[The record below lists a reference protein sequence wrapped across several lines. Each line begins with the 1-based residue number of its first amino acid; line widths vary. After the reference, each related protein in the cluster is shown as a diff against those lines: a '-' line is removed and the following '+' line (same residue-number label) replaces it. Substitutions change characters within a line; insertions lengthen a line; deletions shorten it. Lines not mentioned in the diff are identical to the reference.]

1 MKLNVGFLFLVFFLI
16 VTCATFENQ
25 TNQRGVKRT
34 TAEFTNNKAPVM
46 YLVRKR

>member
-34 TAEFTNNKAPVM
+34 AEFNKHKAPVM
-46 YLVRKR
+46 YLVKKR

>member
-25 TNQRGVKRT
+25 SNQRGVKK
-34 TAEFTNNKAPVM
+34 TAELKSHPAPVM